1 MLNGSKIFLKNYI
14 TISLQNFEIAV
25 PEWYILLGNIDSI
38 ITYSSM
44 PVMLQMSCFIV
55 SSNVPEFLL
64 FNAIV
69 WNCIIILF
77 YYLPLNTKINK
88 VETKT

>member
-1 MLNGSKIFLKNYI
+1 MLNGSKIFFKNYI